1 MCFLCR
7 LASETV
13 RIRHVLALVPMVAC
27 VVLADQRAVLVN
39 LAVVVSVVL
48 VVLVVTY
55 RHGIARRL
63 HVGLGQLALTLLA
76 VVAVAMVIVVA
87 PSAVDQQPARIPLA
101 STFQG
106 LFHSEAKVE
115 SAQDRLNL
123 AASVESMIPQ
133 HLLIGWGLGV
143 EFQYYETGTRTELT
157 IPYAHNIVLDLW
169 LRLGLIGL
177 VLFVV
182 ALAASL
188 IGGLQVW
195 RRHPEPMTAA
205 LALALV
211 AVLAGLMATALL
223 EPLLDEYR
231 FATLLGVSIGML
243 RAAVTSMGQGPR
255 LPSWRL
261 EATHLKAVAGGVK
274 WT

>member
-1 MCFLCR
+1 
-7 LASETV
+7 
-13 RIRHVLALVPMVAC
+13 
-27 VVLADQRAVLVN
+27 
-39 LAVVVSVVL
+39 
-48 VVLVVTY
+48 
-55 RHGIARRL
+55 
-63 HVGLGQLALTLLA
+63 
-76 VVAVAMVIVVA
+76 
-87 PSAVDQQPARIPLA
+87 
-101 STFQG
+101 
-106 LFHSEAKVE
+106 
-115 SAQDRLNL
+115 
-123 AASVESMIPQ
+123 
-133 HLLIGWGLGV
+133 
-143 EFQYYETGTRTELT
+143 
-157 IPYAHNIVLDLW
+157 
-169 LRLGLIGL
+169 

-231 FATLLGVSIGML
+231 FATLFGVSIGML
-243 RAAVTSMGQGPR
+243 RGAVTSMDRGSR

-261 EATHLKAVAGGVK
+261 EATRLKAMAGGVK

>member
-1 MCFLCR
+1 
-7 LASETV
+7 
-13 RIRHVLALVPMVAC
+13 
-27 VVLADQRAVLVN
+27 VN

-63 HVGLGQLALTLLA
+63 HVRLGQLALTLLA
-76 VVAVAMVIVVA
+76 VVAVAMVIVVV

-133 HLLIGWGLGV
+133 HLVIGWGLGV

-243 RAAVTSMGQGPR
+243 RAAVTSMDQGSR

-261 EATHLKAVAGGVK
+261 EATRLKAVAGGVK
-274 WT
+274 WI